1 MDWSFATS
9 RAGAAP
15 AVMSFRQSA
24 PREEQQGLAHFSA
37 FDGVQKQQAP
47 RVLTQQRSFGAENHG
62 SPQYTATRGAYG
74 VPPPQQHAVN
84 GAYGGQAPKQQHVVS
99 DAYGG
104 QQQRQHVVNGAYG
117 GHPSQQQQ
125 HAANGARATP
135 VSSPLNPNN
144 QMFKVQSSPNAAQNG
159 VAAGGPFKQ
168 PPFALNNAAVAA
180 SRVGVYARNMPKP
193 KMAQLTI
200 FYAGSVNVFN
210 NVSAEKAQELMVLA
224 SRGSL
229 PTAPSTVA
237 RSPDANL
244 FASRGSLPSAPSTVA
259 RSPPDAN
266 LFTSRGSLPS
276 APTTVTRSPD
286 ANLFAPAKVTAPE
299 VSPAKQMLPQM
310 QQRVSPPKPIS
321 SVSQAPC
328 LPKSASSSNIDSAV
342 PKSVMP
348 LRSQPPSTHPVTLAA
363 TTAEAIM
370 PRAVPQARKASLAR
384 FLEKRKERVT
394 TVAPYS
400 SGKSPMESNDTV
412 GSSIENNKSSI
423 TGITISSNREKSV
436 WRPRNI
442 SFSGECPSTNLHI

>member
-1 MDWSFATS
+1 
-9 RAGAAP
+9 
-15 AVMSFRQSA
+15 
-24 PREEQQGLAHFSA
+24 
-37 FDGVQKQQAP
+37 
-47 RVLTQQRSFGAENHG
+47 
-62 SPQYTATRGAYG
+62 
-74 VPPPQQHAVN
+74 
-84 GAYGGQAPKQQHVVS
+84 
-99 DAYGG
+99 
-104 QQQRQHVVNGAYG
+104 
-117 GHPSQQQQ
+117 
-125 HAANGARATP
+125 
-135 VSSPLNPNN
+135 
-144 QMFKVQSSPNAAQNG
+144 
-159 VAAGGPFKQ
+159 
-168 PPFALNNAAVAA
+168 
-180 SRVGVYARNMPKP
+180 
-193 KMAQLTI
+193 
-200 FYAGSVNVFN
+200 
-210 NVSAEKAQELMVLA
+210 MVLA

-229 PTAPSTVA
+229 PSAPSTVA

-259 RSPPDAN
+259 RSPDAN

-286 ANLFAPAKVTAPE
+286 ANLFASRGSLPSAPSTVTRSPEANLFAPAKVTAAE

-328 LPKSASSSNIDSAV
+328 LPKSASSSNIDSTV

-400 SGKSPMESNDTV
+400 SGKSPIESNDTV
-412 GSSIENNKSSI
+412 GSSIENSKSSL